1 MSDSLRIIFA
11 GTPDFAARHLGAL
24 LSSQHKIVGVFT
36 QPDRPAGRGNKLT
49 PSPVKI
55 LAEHH
60 RIPVFQPKSLRP
72 EENQHLVADLNAD
85 IMVVVAYGLILP
97 AAVLAM
103 PRLGCINVHGSLLPR
118 WRGAA
123 PIQRSVWAGDEKTG
137 ITIMQMDIGLD
148 TGAMLHK
155 IECAIQPEDTSAT
168 LYDKLA
174 QLGPQGLLITLQ
186 QLAAG
191 TALAEVQ
198 NETQATYA
206 EKLSKEEA
214 KLDWTL
220 SATQLERCIR
230 AFNPWPVS
238 YFIVDEQ
245 PIKVW
250 QAQVLPAGEDA
261 EPGTIIHADKHGIQV
276 ATADGVLNITQL
288 QPAGKKAMSAADL
301 LNSRREWFIPGSQ
314 LV

>member
-1 MSDSLRIIFA
+1 
-11 GTPDFAARHLGAL
+11 
-24 LSSQHKIVGVFT
+24 
-36 QPDRPAGRGNKLT
+36 
-49 PSPVKI
+49 
-55 LAEHH
+55 
-60 RIPVFQPKSLRP
+60 
-72 EENQHLVADLNAD
+72 
-85 IMVVVAYGLILP
+85 
-97 AAVLAM
+97 
-103 PRLGCINVHGSLLPR
+103 
-118 WRGAA
+118 
-123 PIQRSVWAGDEKTG
+123 
-137 ITIMQMDIGLD
+137 MQMDIGLD

-288 QPAGKKAMSAADL
+288 QPAGKKQCQPL
-301 LNSRREWFIPGSQ
+301 TY
-314 LV
+314 